1 MRFLN
6 KYKKIATLDR
16 FIYPQLALRVLKFRR
31 PKWKKFQKQVLN
43 SKKSTPVFINPF
55 ILKNSFKQ
63 WEKVKNYYKSGL
75 QFKKKLMVWFDDA
88 ANIKIIKKQVLKN
101 QKSNKDILLST
112 FLKSE
117 FRVDILL
124 WRLNF
129 FPSSYSAR
137 QSLNEGS
144 ILLNGKPT
152 LSNTLLKKGDILSF
166 RLTKSPSSFS
176 LKDTFSSIYTKQ
188 SFCSFVEV
196 DFYTKTLVVIK
207 DLNDLTLDDFSLII
221 TEYFDLKKFRDYL

>member
-31 PKWKKFQKQVLN
+31 PKWKKFQKQFLN

-112 FLKSE
+112 FLKSSE
-117 FRVDILL
+117 I
-124 WRLNF
+124 
-129 FPSSYSAR
+129 
-137 QSLNEGS
+137 
-144 ILLNGKPT
+144 
-152 LSNTLLKKGDILSF
+152 NTS
-166 RLTKSPSSFS
+166 
-176 LKDTFSSIYTKQ
+176 
-188 SFCSFVEV
+188 
-196 DFYTKTLVVIK
+196 
-207 DLNDLTLDDFSLII
+207 
-221 TEYFDLKKFRDYL
+221 